1 MRLNKSSVVILI
13 FLFVNRI
20 LVGLRK
26 VVNRVPISY
35 TMLRVYVSFLHN
47 SLVALRSKSMLL
59 RENNSNDILYIAR
72 VRTRVEDKV
81 ISINETDEMDKA
93 DQSDRIGRKTDTG
106 KIAFSCHP
114 NAIRPSC
121 LMPIVRHLSS
131 SLTPSL
137 TSQLAFANKVLIFIN
152 IVYES

>member
-1 MRLNKSSVVILI
+1 MALYYLFSCLSIGFWLAFEKPSIVFPSLI
-13 FLFVNRI
+13 TCSAFTHL
-20 LVGLRK
+20 
-26 VVNRVPISY
+26 
-35 TMLRVYVSFLHN
+35 FLHN
-47 SLVALRSKSMLL
+47 SLAAICAKSMLL
-59 RENNSNDILYIAR
+59 RENNSNDTLYIAR

-121 LMPIVRHLSS
+121 LMPIVRHLSP